1 MSATVVHDSRL
12 RALMDPAA
20 AAEKIAGGCIF
31 TEGPVWSQRDN
42 SLIFSDI
49 QGDTLYRWTE
59 SGGQEVFRR
68 PSGQA
73 NGNTYDTAGRLVSCE
88 HQNRRV
94 SRTLAD
100 GSAETLVSHYEGKRL
115 NSPND
120 VVGAPNGDLYFT
132 DPPYGLRQPDG
143 TFAAQEIP
151 FNGVYRIAAGDGSV
165 KVLVDDFERPNGLVI
180 SIDGR
185 RMYIDDTQRHRV
197 RVFDLGADGALSNG
211 RVFVDVSHG
220 ETTGRP
226 DGMKLDVYGNLYIAA
241 NTLDGVWVYGPD
253 GVLLGCIGVPEPP
266 ANLAWG
272 GPDNSTLFITAKSS
286 VYRQPMTVSGQP
298 LAGSGLGR

>member
-1 MSATVVHDSRL
+1 MTATIVHDARLGALVDSATTL
-12 RALMDPAA
+12 
-20 AAEKIAGGCIF
+20 EKIAGGCIF
-31 TEGPVWSQRDN
+31 TEGPVWRQKDE

-49 QGDTLYRWTE
+49 QGDTLYRWTAA
-59 SGGQEVFRR
+59 GGQEVFRR

-73 NGNTYDTAGRLVSCE
+73 NGNTYDRAGRLISCE

-94 SRTLAD
+94 SRTLPD
-100 GSAETLVSHYEGKRL
+100 GSVETLLSHYAGKRL

-143 TFAAQEIP
+143 TFGPQELA
-151 FNGVYRIAAGDGSV
+151 FNGVYRIAAADGSV
-165 KVLVDDFERPNGLVI
+165 TAVADDFYRPNGLVI
-180 SIDGR
+180 SNDGR
-185 RMYIDDTQRHRV
+185 QIYIDDTHRHHV
-197 RVFDLGADGALSNG
+197 RVFDLGVDGGLTNG

-226 DGMKLDVYGNLYIAA
+226 DGMKLDTQGNLYVAA
-241 NTLDGVWVYGPD
+241 NTLDGIWVYAPD
-253 GVLLGCIGVPEPP
+253 GALLGCIGVPEPP

-272 GPDNSTLFITAKSS
+272 GPDHRTLFITATTS
-286 VYRQPMTVSGQP
+286 VYRLQMKVSGQP
-298 LAGSGLGR
+298 LRTGE

>member
-1 MSATVVHDSRL
+1 MNTTVVHDSRL
-12 RALMDPAA
+12 QALVDPSA

-31 TEGPVWSQRDN
+31 TEGPVWSHRNN

-59 SGGQEVFRR
+59 AGGQEVFRR

-73 NGNTYDTAGRLVSCE
+73 NGNTYDLAGRLVSCE

-94 SRTLAD
+94 SRTLPD
-100 GSAETLVSHYEGKRL
+100 GSVETLISHYEGKRL

-143 TFAAQEIP
+143 SFAPQEIP
-151 FNGVYRIAAGDGSV
+151 FNGVYRIATDGSLR
-165 KVLVDDFERPNGLVI
+165 LVADDFERPNGLVI
-180 SIDGR
+180 STDGR
-185 RMYIDDTQRHRV
+185 QMYIDDTQRHHV
-197 RVFDLGADGALSNG
+197 RAFDLGADGGLSNG
-211 RVFVDVSHG
+211 RVFVDVSRD
-220 ETTGRP
+220 ETIGRP
-226 DGMKLDVYGNLYIAA
+226 DGMKLDVHGNLYVTA
-241 NTLDGVWVYGPD
+241 NTLDGVWVYAPD

-272 GPDNSTLFITAKSS
+272 GPDNSTLFITARNS
-286 VYRQPMTVSGQP
+286 VYRQPMKVSGQP
-298 LAGSGLGR
+298 LAGSTPGR